1 MQKPGS
7 KPPGGSWASYS
18 HDEILMVSAASGH
31 RPLMHPVVL
40 CPGSAIDRYEI
51 VRPIASGGG
60 GTVYEA
66 IDGSL
71 RRRVALKVLHVR
83 ALGTAHARRAA
94 ERFLAEVR
102 IATQIRHPHV
112 VDVFDVGTAEG
123 VPFLVMELV
132 EGETLEQLVAREK
145 QLALARAIEIALPLL
160 SAVVELHENG
170 VVHRDL
176 KPANVLL
183 GAGPALWP
191 KLADFG
197 VSRCHGEPASS
208 LDEGTL
214 LGTPDYLAP
223 EVIAG
228 EPATPASDQYALGV
242 LLYECTTG
250 HKPCP
255 GATEAERL
263 RAAVHAAVVAPSA
276 HAPSLPRAF
285 DAVVMRALSRDPARR
300 FGSIRELAASL
311 LPFAARGVAERWSD
325 EFVALPSET
334 RPREVAALSCASCAV
349 AEAGDATRATTI
361 DMRDGV
367 ALSSRGD
374 TLTMVWQSA
383 ARLPRTRWA
392 FDRIDRFAAGKDG
405 GILVLMIVLPSADPP
420 DAAARL
426 ENERRTRILAHRIRR
441 FATVVIGDTV
451 WQVLVRGII
460 RAMVMPHRQLSGGT
474 ITVDFTVEAGVTAML
489 DASGPRTPSFAR
501 IFSDVQALYAAL
513 GEDAP
518 TRTAARRSRSGID
531 LRGARRARKSA

>member
-1 MQKPGS
+1 M
-7 KPPGGSWASYS
+7 
-18 HDEILMVSAASGH
+18 AAAGSGH
-31 RPLMHPVVL
+31 NHGMHPIVL
-40 CPGSAIDRYEI
+40 CPGSTIDRYEI

-66 IDGSL
+66 IDASL

-83 ALGTAHARRAA
+83 ALGTPHARRAA

-112 VDVFDVGTAEG
+112 IDVFDVGTAEG
-123 VPFLVMELV
+123 IPFLVMELV

-145 QLALARAIEIALPLL
+145 RIVLARAVEIALPLL

-197 VSRCHGEPASS
+197 VSRCSGDPASS

-228 EPATPASDQYALGV
+228 EPATPQSDQYALGV

-250 HKPCP
+250 HKPCR

-263 RAAVHAAVVAPSA
+263 RAAVRAAILPPSA
-276 HAPSLPRAF
+276 HEPSLPGAF
-285 DAVVMRALSRDPARR
+285 DAVVLRAMSRDPARR
-300 FGSIRELAASL
+300 FGSIRELAESL

-325 EFVALPSET
+325 EFVTVPSET
-334 RPREVAALSCASCAV
+334 RPREVAPVPRAARPAR
-349 AEAGDATRATTI
+349 DDTRAATI
-361 DMRDGV
+361 ETRDGV

-374 TLTMVWQSA
+374 TLIMVWQSA

-392 FDRIDRFAAGKDG
+392 FDRIDRFAAGKDA

-451 WQVLVRGII
+451 WQVLIRGII
-460 RAMVMPHRQLSGGT
+460 RALVMPHRQLSGGT
-474 ITVDFTVEAGVTAML
+474 STVDFTVEAGVTAML
-489 DASGPRTPSFAR
+489 HASGPRTPSFAR
-501 IFSDVQALYAAL
+501 IFSDVQTLHAAL
-513 GEDAP
+513 GEEAP
-518 TRTAARRSRSGID
+518 VRAAARRSRSGID
-531 LRGARRARKSA
+531 LRATRRARKSA